1 METVSF
7 LATTQIVEVVSAFHD
22 ALEDHKESINRLNVY
37 PVPDGDTGTNM
48 FLTVGSVLEEMEAV
62 ASDDRDAVCAA
73 LSHGSLMGARGN
85 SGVILSQVLRGM
97 SACFAKADE
106 IDGDVLASALT
117 EASVAADGA
126 VMKPV
131 EGTILTVVREVA
143 RAARDAAETSAIS
156 KVVEEAL
163 TEGEAALERTPEQL
177 IVLREA
183 GVVDAGGAGF
193 LLLLHAILHVLD
205 GRALPEAENSTEI
218 ASATIGEQQHDE
230 ISELRYE
237 VMYLLNAPD
246 EAIEGFKNVWAGL
259 GDSIVV
265 VGGDG
270 LWNCH
275 IHTDAIGPAIEAG
288 IEVGRPQRIRVT
300 DLAEEV
306 MEERWVREAAE
317 SGKTDDLAAPQQ
329 VPCAVVAVS
338 PAPGIG
344 RIFHSLGV
352 QELVLGGQSMNPS
365 TSELLEA
372 VERAPAEQIV
382 ILPNNSNIVAVAR
395 TVDDET
401 EKTVVVVPTTSVPEG
416 FASLLG
422 YDPQAIATENA
433 KVMLEIASGVDVGE
447 VTQAVRATS
456 TPVGEVAEGE
466 WIGLDRD
473 GVCAIGATLVEAA
486 TNLLN
491 EIIGEDSEILSLIV
505 GEGAS
510 DADTRAITEWVT
522 ENRPTVETEIH
533 TGGQS
538 HYPFFFGVE

>member
-48 FLTVGSVLEEMEAV
+48 FLTVGSVLEEMKAV
-62 ASDDRDAVCAA
+62 AFDDRDAVCAA

-97 SACFAKADE
+97 SACFAQADA

-143 RAARDAAETSAIS
+143 RAAREAAETSAILT
-156 KVVEEAL
+156 VVEEAL
-163 TEGEAALERTPEQL
+163 AEGEAALERTPEQL

-205 GRALPEAENSTEI
+205 GRALPVAENSTEI
-218 ASATIGEQQHDE
+218 ASVTIGKQQQDE
-230 ISELRYE
+230 LSELRYE

-382 ILPNNSNIVAVAR
+382 ILPNNPNIVAVAR

-456 TPVGEVAEGE
+456 TPVGEVAEGD

-522 ENRPTVETEIH
+522 ENRPNVETEIH

>member
-1 METVSF
+1 M
-7 LATTQIVEVVSAFHD
+7 LTTAHIVETLSAFHA

-48 FLTVGSVLEEMEAV
+48 FLTVASVLEEIQGV
-62 ASDDRDAVCAA
+62 DLDDREAVCAA

-97 SACFAKADE
+97 SHYFAQVDE
-106 IDGDVLASALT
+106 IDAEALATALS

-143 RAARDAAETSAIS
+143 RAAQDTASDSSILET
-156 KVVEEAL
+156 VEHAL
-163 TEGEAALERTPEQL
+163 EEGEVALERTPEQL
-177 IVLREA
+177 DVLREA

-193 LLLLHAILHVLD
+193 LLFLHALLSVID
-205 GRALPEAENSTEI
+205 GRDLPEAPTAEELLSPTDRVVVANEL
-218 ASATIGEQQHDE
+218 
-230 ISELRYE
+230 SELRYE
-237 VMYLLNAPD
+237 VMYLLHAAD
-246 EAIEGFKNVWAGL
+246 DTIEEFKNVWAGF

-275 IHTDAIGPAIEAG
+275 IHTNDIGPAIEAG
-288 IEVGRPQRIRVT
+288 IEIGRPERIRVT
-300 DLAEEV
+300 DLSEEV

-317 SGKTDDLAAPQQ
+317 GGQIDEIVTPDA

-338 PAPGIG
+338 PAAGIS

-365 TSELLEA
+365 TSELLDA
-372 VERAPAEQIV
+372 VERAPGDEVV
-382 ILPNNSNIVAVAR
+382 ILPNNSNIVAVAQA
-395 TVDDET
+395 VDAET
-401 EKTVVVVPTTSVPEG
+401 EKIVVVIPTTSIPEG

-422 YDPQAIATENA
+422 YDPQTTAAQNSQT
-433 KVMLEIASGVDVGE
+433 MLDVARGVKVGE
-447 VTQAVRATS
+447 VTQAIRPTS
-456 TPVGEVAEGE
+456 TAVGEVATGD
-466 WIGLDRD
+466 WIGLDRN
-473 GVCAIGATLVEAA
+473 GIGSIGATLVQAA
-486 TNLLN
+486 TALL
-491 EIIGEDSEILSLIV
+491 EQLVDERDEILSVIV
-505 GEGAS
+505 GDEAS
-510 DADTRAITEWVT
+510 DADTRSVTEWVR
-522 ENRPTVETEIH
+522 ENRPGVETEVH
-533 TGGQS
+533 HGGQS

>member
-62 ASDDRDAVCAA
+62 AFDDRDAVCAA

-97 SACFAKADE
+97 SACFAKADQ

-143 RAARDAAETSAIS
+143 RAARDAAETSAIL

-317 SGKTDDLAAPQQ
+317 SGKTDDLVVPQQ

-382 ILPNNSNIVAVAR
+382 ILPNNPNIVAVAR

-422 YDPQAIATENA
+422 YDPQAIAAENA
-433 KVMLEIASGVDVGE
+433 EMMLEIASGVDVGE
-447 VTQAVRATS
+447 VTQAVRSTS
-456 TPVGEVAEGE
+456 TPVGEVAEGD

-486 TNLLN
+486 TNLLD

-505 GEGAS
+505 GEGAN

-522 ENRPTVETEIH
+522 ENRPSVETEIH
-533 TGGQS
+533 AGGQS

>member
-62 ASDDRDAVCAA
+62 AFDDRDAVCAA

-143 RAARDAAETSAIS
+143 RAARDAAETSAILT
-156 KVVEEAL
+156 VVEEAL

-205 GRALPEAENSTEI
+205 GRALPVAENSTEI
-218 ASATIGEQQHDE
+218 ASVTISEQQQDE
-230 ISELRYE
+230 LSELRYE

-382 ILPNNSNIVAVAR
+382 ILPNNPNIVAVAR

-447 VTQAVRATS
+447 VTQAVRSTS
-456 TPVGEVAEGE
+456 TPVGEVAEGD

-473 GVCAIGATLVEAA
+473 GVCAIGVTLVEAA

-533 TGGQS
+533 AGGQS

>member
-62 ASDDRDAVCAA
+62 DFDDRHAVCAA

-97 SACFAKADE
+97 SACFAKADQ

-143 RAARDAAETSAIS
+143 RAARDAAETSAIL

-456 TPVGEVAEGE
+456 TPVGEVAEGD